1 VNVLVVKV
9 KGYEELT
16 ERQQKEIEVM
26 IEEYHREMDK
36 MMLKSNLSRRSVSS
50 HELLSVTQE

>member
-1 VNVLVVKV
+1 MKV

-36 MMLKSNLSRRSVSS
+36 MMLKSNLNRRSISS
-50 HELLSVTQE
+50 HELLNVTQE